1 MTTKKFQ
8 HYGCIILVGFIH
20 RNLLSEWFKSLK
32 HLSTSIL
39 INVLNFLPKNK
50 KATSRTIL
58 SSLINRLLCRSSIS
72 ARRELWLL
80 CRRMQMMVFDR
91 RRRWHFPCGVLEVF
105 FFSQRRT
112 QTFPLGVLELY
123 DLSRRKGG
131 LSSILP

>member
-1 MTTKKFQ
+1 
-8 HYGCIILVGFIH
+8 
-20 RNLLSEWFKSLK
+20 
-32 HLSTSIL
+32 
-39 INVLNFLPKNK
+39 
-50 KATSRTIL
+50 
-58 SSLINRLLCRSSIS
+58 
-72 ARRELWLL
+72 
-80 CRRMQMMVFDR
+80 MMVFDR